1 MRTAIDSADV
11 RTGSWTCLVAVLVL
25 TAAVVPVMGTAT
37 AAVVTDSATEGAP
50 SVDTTWADV
59 LNDSAVIVAGNL
71 TALGDATNATVRFE
85 YRQNDSSDAWS
96 TTAAE
101 STGST
106 GAFRADLAG
115 LEPGTVYAYRAV
127 AETAVGVDRGE
138 ARTIETPADRPEA
151 TTTGATAVG
160 ETEATLGTNVTDLGG
175 EPSAEVWFS
184 YSPTAD
190 SEPLSEWTETPT
202 RTVNA
207 TGPATRQVTGLEPGT
222 EYEFTSHV
230 RTDREHGLS
239 TGYER
244 FTTASRFAVET
255 GTATDVTETNAT
267 LTGEI
272 VAVGDAATATARFEY
287 RRLGTADWTTTEA
300 VDSDSAGRVRT
311 TVDGLEPGTNYEFR
325 IVGEAA
331 DGDSAVGAIETVETA
346 ADPVVET
353 GGVVSVGE
361 ESATV
366 AGELVALGGADA
378 ATVAIQ
384 YRDAGASTWHETG
397 GETLSTSGTFDASLT
412 GLASGTDYEYR
423 TVVRAD
429 GVTET
434 GATATLTTDA
444 ATHEPT
450 VDALSGS
457 DDSSPNPHADLA
469 VDWQVSD
476 ADGDLSSVAVTIRD
490 GNGRVVAS
498 ETASVAGESA
508 DGSLTE
514 TVKHGAGTEYD
525 VALTVTDET
534 GATATDRTT
543 IAA

>member
-1 MRTAIDSADV
+1 M
-11 RTGSWTCLVAVLVL
+11 
-25 TAAVVPVMGTAT
+25 
-37 AAVVTDSATEGAP
+37 
-50 SVDTTWADV
+50 

-71 TALGDATNATVRFE
+71 TALGDAANATVRFE

-106 GAFRADLAG
+106 GAFRADLTG

-190 SEPLSEWTETPT
+190 SNRS
-202 RTVNA
+202 RS
-207 TGPATRQVTGLEPGT
+207 GPRRDADGQRDRPSNPAGDRSRAGT

-287 RRLGTADWTTTEA
+287 RRLGTTDWMTTEA
-300 VDSDSAGRVRT
+300 VDSGSAGRVRT

-331 DGDSAVGAIETVETA
+331 DGDSAVGAIETVETV

-366 AGELVALGGADA
+366 AGDLVALGGADA

-397 GETLSTSGTFDASLT
+397 GETLSASGTFDASLT

-476 ADGDLSSVAVTIRD
+476 ADGDLSSVAVTVRD

-498 ETASVAGESA
+498 ETASVAGKSA

-525 VALTVTDET
+525 VALTVTDEA